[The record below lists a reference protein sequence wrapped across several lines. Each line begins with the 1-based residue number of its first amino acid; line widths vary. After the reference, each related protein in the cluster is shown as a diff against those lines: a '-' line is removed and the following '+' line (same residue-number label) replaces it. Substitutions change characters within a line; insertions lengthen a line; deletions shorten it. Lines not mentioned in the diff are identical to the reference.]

1 MQTSDACVDQEQEK
15 LNASIGSFRNAI
27 EAPLD
32 ETSDDPMVNTRMVFE
47 RYLKD

>member
-1 MQTSDACVDQEQEK
+1 MQTPDARVDQEQEK
-15 LNASIGSFRNAI
+15 LNAGLGGFSNAMQ
-27 EAPLD
+27 APLD